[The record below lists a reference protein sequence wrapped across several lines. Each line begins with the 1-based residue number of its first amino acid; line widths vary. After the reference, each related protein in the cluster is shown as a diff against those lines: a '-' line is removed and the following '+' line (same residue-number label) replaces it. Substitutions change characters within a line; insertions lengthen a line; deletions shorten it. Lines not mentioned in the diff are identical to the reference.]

1 MTSAARMDSLLV
13 LFALLFI
20 FLVYR
25 IFGKAVADVFLLM
38 GVAVGGSSGRRAIAL
53 KSRMHIYVTETTLL
67 DEVTLKEVFGLCR
80 KTMTWDVPRPIEELR
95 HVLSQYKYISLY
107 RDRVDGSL
115 RGMLLVDEIER
126 KHRGIDIVR
135 ITMGLSLFKEGY
147 RGGALAYI
155 FYLSR
160 ILRQYVVNFGKPVYV
175 LVKVFSYKGYH
186 IGMLNSLDAYP
197 RYDAKTPE
205 FEKSLIDEFGYSMET
220 STRKY
225 NPDTGVLEQDF
236 VQLEEHQA
244 PITEEELTNPHTA
257 HFVKMNPGWDKGHCL
272 IMIVKMTP
280 KTFLRTLGRVLK
292 RRFFR
297 GERISRRPL
306 KKDLLRK
313 ESVSDFVKLDSFDGL
328 DTSSFISA
336 LPIDDNSFIG
346 DT

>member
-1 MTSAARMDSLLV
+1 MLLA
-13 LFALLFI
+13 LFLFVMYY
-20 FLVYR
+20 LGDR
-25 IFGKAVADVFLLM
+25 VADVFVLLR
-38 GVAVGGSSGRRAIAL
+38 VALGGSSGRRAIAL

-67 DEVTLKEVFGLCR
+67 DEVTLKEILNLCGT
-80 KTMTWDVPRPIEELR
+80 TMTWDLARPTESL
-95 HVLSQYKYISLY
+95 HDVLLTYKYISLY

-126 KHRGIDIVR
+126 KHHGTDIVR

-147 RGGALAYI
+147 RGGTLGYI

-175 LVKVFSYKGYH
+175 LVKVFSYKSYL

-197 RYDAKTPE
+197 RYDAKTPK

-225 NPDTGVLEQDF
+225 NPDTGVLVQDNI
-236 VQLEEHQA
+236 QLEEHQA
-244 PITEEELTNPHTA
+244 PITEEELTNPHIA
-257 HFVKMNPGWDKGHCL
+257 HFVKLNPGWDKGHCL
-272 IMIVKMTP
+272 VLIVNMTL
-280 KTFLRTLGRVLK
+280 KSFLRSLGRMLY
-292 RRFFR
+292 RRFFGGSR
-297 GERISRRPL
+297 RARRPL

-313 ESVSDFVKLDSFDGL
+313 QSVSDFVKLDSFDGL

-336 LPIDDNSFIG
+336 LPIDDNSFIA